1 MKDLS
6 KMRELSSEEKLK
18 IELFVE
24 DFLGREVFSWDIL
37 DEDLERN
44 RFRDNRDTMELKVI
58 EYIIETLDLRISYY

>member
-1 MKDLS
+1 MENLS

-58 EYIIETLDLRISYY
+58 EYIIETLDLRIAYY

>member
-1 MKDLS
+1 MEGLS

-58 EYIIETLDLRISYY
+58 EYIIETLDLRIAYY

>member
-1 MKDLS
+1 MENLS

>member
-1 MKDLS
+1 
-6 KMRELSSEEKLK
+6 MRELSSEEKLK

-58 EYIIETLDLRISYY
+58 EYIIETLDLRIAYY

>member
-1 MKDLS
+1 MEGLS